1 MLEWAYHLSI
11 MVNPSKSA
19 SPVALAATAPI
30 ERLTLHEEVT
40 NRLRDMIVESQLKP
54 GERIQEMELAQQ
66 LRVSRTPIREALKVL
81 TSEGLVELL
90 PLRGAIVKSFS
101 AKDARDMLDVIAL
114 LEEYAGRRAC
124 DARDEQI
131 QDILDM
137 HERMREHHV
146 RGERPAYFALNQQI
160 HEDLIALA
168 DNETLSITHAL
179 LSKRMR
185 SLRYSGNSEP
195 GNWATA
201 MAEHDTMMQ
210 ALAARDRD
218 GLARAMGDHIRNT
231 WPRIRHI
238 LNDEAD
244 NGESP
249 TVSAS

>member
-1 MLEWAYHLSI
+1 
-11 MVNPSKSA
+11 MVNPSKQA
-19 SPVALAATAPI
+19 SDVAPAAAAPI

-40 NRLRDMIVESQLKP
+40 NRLRDMIVESQLQP

-90 PLRGAIVKSFS
+90 PLRGAIVKAFS
-101 AKDARDMLDVIAL
+101 AKDARDMLDVIAQ
-114 LEEYAGRRAC
+114 LEEYAARRAC
-124 DARDEQI
+124 DASDDQI
-131 QDILDM
+131 QDILHL

-160 HEDLIALA
+160 HAALIALA
-168 DNETLSITHAL
+168 DNDTLTMTHAL

-195 GNWATA
+195 QNWAMA
-201 MAEHDTMMQ
+201 LAEHDLMMH

-218 GLARAMGDHIRNT
+218 ALAQAMGDHIRNT

-238 LNDEAD
+238 LSDAPVAN
-244 NGESP
+244 STP
-249 TVSAS
+249 SARRA